1 MTLVSQKFRELS
13 PRTFWTQNLLN
24 PMFFLAKILFD
35 QNLSGPKFFVP
46 KFYNKDFFGYKIID
60 PKQFSGPFFFT
71 QIV

>member
-1 MTLVSQKFRELS
+1 
-13 PRTFWTQNLLN
+13 
-24 PMFFLAKILFD
+24 MFFLAKILFD